1 MKRIIRLTESELT
14 NLVRRIVKES
24 SITELPSGD
33 VLLGGDSF
41 FGGKPRRREMSN
53 MEHAEVGLKG
63 AAMMMK
69 FLPEK
74 ITHEDMEQIKS
85 QTEMLIGN
93 ALFLSRNNEEEM
105 EILTPIVEKL
115 RTRIDDIL
123 NSKLIGNKKNDTP
136 MLDEEYESLYSDS
149 NEDISYDI
157 QSVDCGGDFGGSV
170 DIDEDDTIV
179 IRYCEGDDE
188 ELEYLKKKGKRLLY
202 GKYGM

>member
-1 MKRIIRLTESELT
+1 MKNIIRLTESELT

>member
-105 EILTPIVEKL
+105 EILTPMVEKL

-136 MLDEEYESLYSDS
+136 MLDEEYESVYTDS
-149 NEDISYDI
+149 YDDISYDI
-157 QSVDCGGDFGGSV
+157 QSVDCGGDFEGSV
-170 DIDEDDTIV
+170 DIGEDDTIV

-188 ELEYLKKKGKRLLY
+188 ELEYLKEKGKRLLY
-202 GKYGM
+202 RKYGM